1 MSRIGKMPIS
11 LPSGVSVSQ
20 TNGLITVK
28 GPKGTLNRQIN
39 REIDVKQEGDTLIC
53 ERHSN
58 QKEHRALHGLTRAL
72 LANMVTGVVTGYEK
86 RLEVEGVGYRA
97 EVQGKNLQLQVGLS
111 HPVVIEPLEGISFE
125 VGQNTNNR
133 MPFVMVRGI
142 DKEAVG
148 QQCAYIRRVRPP
160 EPYKGKGI
168 RFFGEKIRRK
178 AGKAGKTGG
187 KK

>member
-1 MSRIGKMPIS
+1 MSRIGKMPIQ
-11 LPSGVSVSQ
+11 LPKGVNVTIADGS
-20 TNGLITVK
+20 IMVK
-28 GPKGTLNRQIN
+28 GPKGTLSRQIN
-39 REIDVKQEGDTLIC
+39 SVIDVSQEGDTLVC
-53 ERHSN
+53 VRHTN
-58 QKEHRALHGLTRAL
+58 QKDHRALHGLTRAL
-72 LANMVTGVVTGYEK
+72 IANMVTGVTDGYEK
-86 RLEVEGVGYRA
+86 RMEVEGVGYRA

-111 HPVVIEPLEGISFE
+111 HPVIIEPMEGISFE

-142 DKEAVG
+142 DKETIG

-168 RFFGEKIRRK
+168 RFAGEKIRRK